1 VFQPVRGTHD
11 LLPEECRQY
20 RFIVKEAMKVARC
33 YGFEEISTP
42 IFEFS
47 GVFHRLGETS
57 DVVSKETYT
66 FQDRGGEDLTLRPEG
81 TAGIVRAVISHGLGQ
96 HAPLKFSYAG
106 PMFRYE
112 RPQKGRYRQF
122 DQIGVEL
129 IGVAKPLAD
138 IEVIA
143 MAHQILKNLGVDES
157 VKLNINTLGD
167 TESRENY
174 KKALLNYLK
183 PFRPKLSLES
193 QDRLDR
199 NPLRILDSKSEQ
211 DEMIIKEAPVY
222 SDYLN
227 ETSKTFF
234 NDVCKGLE
242 ILDISYKVNTRLVRG
257 LDYYCHTT
265 FEFITDVLGAQS
277 TVIAGGRYDNLVE
290 MMGGP
295 RLPGVGWGAGV
306 DRLALLRPIIPL
318 EQTPIAMIPLGDEAE
333 KACFKLT
340 QELRD
345 KGIFVDIGYHGNLS
359 KRLKRADKLKATY
372 AIIIGEDEM
381 RAQEA
386 LLRDFKTG
394 AQEKVP
400 FEKLVDKLVKVQLA

>member
-20 RFIVKEAMKVARC
+20 RFIVQEAMKIARY

-66 FQDRGGEDLTLRPEG
+66 FKDRGGEELTLRPEG
-81 TAGIVRAVISHGLGQ
+81 TAGIVRSVISHGMAQ

-122 DQIGVEL
+122 DQVGIEL
-129 IGVAKPLAD
+129 IGVASPVAD
-138 IEVIA
+138 VEVIA
-143 MAHQILKNLGVDES
+143 MAYQILKILGVELK
-157 VKLNINTLGD
+157 VKLELNTLGD
-167 TESRENY
+167 HESREAY
-174 KKALLNYLK
+174 KKALLGYLS
-183 PFRPKLSLES
+183 PLRSKLSLES
-193 QDRLDR
+193 QDRLER
-199 NPLRILDSKSEQ
+199 NPLRILDSKSDQ
-211 DEMIIKEAPVY
+211 DQEIVKEAPAY

-227 ETSKTFF
+227 ETSKMFF
-234 NDVCKGLE
+234 KDVCMRLEMLE
-242 ILDISYKVNTRLVRG
+242 IPYKTNPRLVRG

-265 FEFITDVLGAQS
+265 FEFVTDLLGAQS
-277 TVIAGGRYDNLVE
+277 AVIAGGRYDNLVE

-295 RLPGVGWGAGV
+295 HLPGVGWGAGI
-306 DRLALLRPIIPL
+306 DRLALLEPELPKMM
-318 EQTPIAMIPLGDEAE
+318 TPVAMIPLGDEAE
-333 KACFKLT
+333 KVCFKLT
-340 QELRD
+340 QELRHE
-345 KGIFVDIGYHGNLS
+345 GIFVDMGYHGNLS
-359 KRLKRADKLKATY
+359 KRLKRADKINATH
-372 AIIIGEDEM
+372 AVIIGADEIE
-381 RAQEA
+381 AQEA
-386 LLRDFKTG
+386 LVRDFITG

-400 FEKLVDKLVKVQLA
+400 FTKLIDKLTKEH